1 MYVVTQYRYDFFT
14 GRDDRTYY
22 FETVLEAW
30 NFYVTQKQFDFEY
43 RDHYSIIS
51 RPRYFN
57 NDAIQLPVQRPHARS
72 YEEYVALKL
81 SQSDPL
87 EELFAQTDCSGP
99 CIEPRDVET
108 PVQLP
113 EEDEYIFD
121 RDEIEF

>member
-1 MYVVTQYRYDFFT
+1 MYTVTQYRYDYFT
-14 GRDDRTYY
+14 GRDDRTYS
-22 FETVLEAW
+22 FETALEAW

-43 RDHYSIIS
+43 RDHYSILS
-51 RPRYFN
+51 RPRYSN
-57 NDAIQLPVQRPHARS
+57 NDTFQLPVQRPHARS

-87 EELFAQTDCSGP
+87 KELFAQTNYSGP
-99 CIEPRDVET
+99 YMEPRDVET
-108 PVQLP
+108 PVQLS